1 MILNIIQI
9 SLSIF
14 LITVIVLQAKGTGL
28 GSAFG
33 GSGYH
38 TKRGAEKTLF
48 AATIVASVLFVLIA
62 FANSVIK

>member
-1 MILNIIQI
+1 MFLDITQIL
-9 SLSIF
+9 LSIF
-14 LITVIVLQAKGTGL
+14 LITSIILQAKGTGL

-48 AATIVASVLFVLIA
+48 ASTVIGSLLFVIVALVSSLI
-62 FANSVIK
+62 